1 MRKVI
6 ACFLALLV
14 LSVSALCVSAESA
27 PNLLDL
33 SRFTLKT
40 DNYDKN
46 TAVYVDGKI
55 AVHNENTW
63 AGTALIFFDNVLPPG
78 DYRVSLNGAMRLL
91 SDTDEIPKALFNPT
105 YNKYGLPYY
114 TNAYDSVYV
123 FTATKSFRLGVL
135 CPEGDSLIYPR
146 AEFVN
151 LDTGAYVGLKA
162 LANDAFAWFNWP
174 MISKV
179 LLVAV
184 GACVFL
190 FLFWWG
196 CRKTAGAIVRAFKK
210 GRFSV

>member
-14 LSVSALCVSAESA
+14 LTASAFCVSAESG

-55 AVHNENTW
+55 VVHNENTW

-78 DYRVSLNGAMRLL
+78 KYRVTLNGATRLL
-91 SDTDEIPKALFNPT
+91 SDSDEIPNALFNST

-114 TNAYDSVYV
+114 TNSNLSVYV
-123 FTATKSFRLGVL
+123 FTATKYFRLGVV
-135 CPEGDSLIYPR
+135 CAEGDSVVYPR

-151 LDTGAYVGLKA
+151 MDTGAYVGLKL
-162 LANDAFAWFNWP
+162 LANDAFEWFNWP
-174 MISKV
+174 MIANI
-179 LLVAV
+179 LLVVV
-184 GACVFL
+184 GACVCL
-190 FLFWWG
+190 FIFWWG
-196 CRKTAGAIVRAFKK
+196 CRKVGGAIVRAFKR